1 MKAAKW
7 LEETGL
13 QLLREWNRC
22 GLTEREIARR
32 MGIGTG
38 TLNRWRRNYPSIAQA
53 LEGQWTAAD
62 DQVEDALLRKAL
74 GYESREQRVEISAK
88 GERKEIQTVK
98 QVGPDLSAISLWL
111 KTRQPERWGDGAGE
125 EGPENNL
132 LAVLSGLTEGVVDTD
147 GISELQ
153 SPAEADHALVESGAV
168 SGTGRTDL

>member
-1 MKAAKW
+1 MKAERW

-13 QLLREWNRC
+13 QLLRDWARC

-32 MGIGTG
+32 MGVGVG
-38 TLNRWRRNYPSIAQA
+38 TLSRWRRKYPAVAQA
-53 LEGQWTAAD
+53 LDTQWTAAD

-74 GYESREQRVEISAK
+74 GYESREQRVEITAK
-88 GERKEIQTVK
+88 GECKEVHTVK

-125 EGPENNL
+125 REPENNL
-132 LAVLSGLTEGVVDTD
+132 LAALSGLTEGVVDTD

-153 SPAEADHALVESGAV
+153 PPAEADHALVESEPV
-168 SGTGRTDL
+168 SGPGWTDL